1 MMEIIQ
7 LFLQRLQ
14 TAGAWRNKAGQG
26 GQRHQKCSCFKW
38 LDTACWVS
46 DETWASSSSSG
57 PKNQCVPS
65 PSLSAMALWGK
76 GKTITA
82 EHGTTQ
88 QPNIFHK
95 TKAEK
100 EKAPTQESKSQCKNE
115 MITLSLCLALP
126 FLKHQTYSGAFKNHW
141 QLKMSVWL
149 TNQKNVNSR
158 VLNCIIWV
166 NMYLYSL
173 ERKALLFNCWTAA
186 ATQEL
191 FWFIMQIMQF
201 GTPIMGI
208 KNAK

>member
-1 MMEIIQ
+1 MKHGP
-7 LFLQRLQ
+7 
-14 TAGAWRNKAGQG
+14 AHPAVAQG
-26 GQRHQKCSCFKW
+26 TS
-38 LDTACWVS
+38 VS
-46 DETWASSSSSG
+46 PAL
-57 PKNQCVPS
+57 PLVPWPYGEKVK
-65 PSLSAMALWGK
+65 PSLLNM
-76 GKTITA
+76 
-82 EHGTTQ
+82 EQH
-88 QPNIFHK
+88 NN
-95 TKAEK
+95 
-100 EKAPTQESKSQCKNE
+100 PTFSIRQRQRKRRHQESKCQCKNE

-149 TNQKNVNSR
+149 TNQKNVNIR
-158 VLNCIIWV
+158 ALNCIIWV